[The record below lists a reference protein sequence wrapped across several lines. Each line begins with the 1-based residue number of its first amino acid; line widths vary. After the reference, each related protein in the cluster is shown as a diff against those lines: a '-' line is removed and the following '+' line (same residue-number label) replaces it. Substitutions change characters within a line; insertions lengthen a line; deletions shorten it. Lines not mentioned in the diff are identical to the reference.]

1 MKPDQTI
8 RVAVAVDVRGR
19 NNRRCGVGC
28 WGRIIIYRGLCC
40 DVFLTEDGDCTL
52 LRESKLHP
60 GEYLRCRACR
70 DAEVGR

>member
-8 RVAVAVDVRGR
+8 RVAVAIDVRGR

-28 WGRIIIYRGLCC
+28 WGQYDHVC
-40 DVFLTEDGDCTL
+40 DVFRTCDGSSTR
-52 LRESKLHP
+52 LRMSKLHP

-70 DAEVGR
+70 DAEVKP